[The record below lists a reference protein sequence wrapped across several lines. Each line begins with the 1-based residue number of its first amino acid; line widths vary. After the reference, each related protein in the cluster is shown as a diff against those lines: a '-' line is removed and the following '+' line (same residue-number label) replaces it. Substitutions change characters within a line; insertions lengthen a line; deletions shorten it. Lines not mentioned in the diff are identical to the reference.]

1 MSTLKLVLKVK
12 TIDNKVLLPA
22 GTVLSTQILDAL
34 ISSNKADSLQSYPIL
49 QYESVKED
57 LLRFLSSPPYNVIF
71 PDKEQIAELMN
82 YMEAVNLSVPI
93 LQSLYYFK
101 EQDFYSYRHFL
112 IVFVLSTL
120 LAKDLISDYK
130 DLLNLTATGPTHDI
144 GKIYVPLYILKKT
157 TPLNRSE
164 KSILD
169 DHTTAGYVLLSYYL
183 RDAQAL
189 ASKVA
194 RDHHE
199 RKDGSGYPRS
209 ISLRDLMVE
218 IIAVSDVYDA
228 LISPRPYRQT
238 SFDNRTALEEISGMA
253 EKDKFGYDVIKV
265 LLAHNR
271 KSKPHYSEIS
281 ISTKKRGT
289 PPTDNLYG
297 IITEEESDQ
306 KE

>member
-34 ISSNKADSLQSYPIL
+34 ISSNKTDSLQSYPLL

-82 YMEAVNLSVPI
+82 YMEAVNLSVHI

-199 RKDGSGYPRS
+199 RKDGSGYPRN